1 MTEEIPLWDDDI
13 PHAVG
18 EGPGHIPTLIP
29 FLPEADKATGTAVI
43 VCPGGCYVGLA
54 LEHEGVEAAQWLQS
68 EGIAAFVLRYRHGP
82 EYPHPVPL
90 EDAQRAVRKL
100 RHHAEEWNLD
110 PFRVGLMGFSAGG
123 HLAACTGTAED
134 SGNPI
139 SRDPVEHENALPDFL
154 VLCYPLITMEDPLA
168 EPLTKQ
174 TLLHENPSPEL
185 VDLLSCEKQVT
196 DYTPPAFLWHTTEDD
211 VAPPQHS
218 QLFHDALKAAG
229 VESELHL
236 FAGGP
241 HGLGLAQEH
250 PEASAW
256 PGLLLQWLEAR
267 GFG

>member
-1 MTEEIPLWDDDI
+1 MVEEIALWEEAP

-18 EGPGHIPTLIP
+18 EGLGHVPTLIP
-29 FLPEADKATGTAVI
+29 FLPAADKANGTAVI

-54 LEHEGVEAAQWLQS
+54 LEHEGVAAAQWLQS
-68 EGIAAFVLRYRHGP
+68 EGFAAFVLRYRHGP

-90 EDAQRAVRKL
+90 EDAQRAVRMV
-100 RHHAEEWNLD
+100 RHYAEEWGVD
-110 PFRVGLMGFSAGG
+110 PFRVGFLGFSAGG
-123 HLAACTGTAED
+123 HLAACAATAED

-154 VLCYPLITMEDPLA
+154 VLGYPLITMEEPLA

-174 TLLHENPSPEL
+174 TLLHDNPGGEL
-185 VDLLSCEKQVT
+185 VALLSCEKQVSP
-196 DYTPPAFLWHTTEDD
+196 DTPPAFLWHTVEDD

-229 VESELHL
+229 VETELHI
-236 FAGGP
+236 FSGGP
-241 HGLGLAQEH
+241 HGLSLAQDH

-256 PGLLLQWLEAR
+256 PGLCLQWLAAR
-267 GFG
+267 GFA